1 MNARIGVHVP
11 PGRRDI
17 SHLGAE
23 HRIWGLAETALPVGH
38 SGPPAVGE
46 VGAYSGRMAKDRMK
60 VGILGGTFDPP
71 HLGHLAIA
79 NAVRDALD
87 LDEVLLIVANVP
99 WQKVGDRL
107 ISAAADRLAMVQ
119 EAVAGHQGLRAS
131 SVEIERGGPSYTL
144 DTLRELHRSEPS
156 HSHFLVLGAD
166 AAGLVHTWH
175 RHEELPGLATL
186 VIVDRPGSTP
196 EPDPV
201 GWEVV
206 HVPGPGLEV
215 SSSMVREAL
224 AAGDSVDHLVPAM
237 VLAQIRRRGLYDA
250 GRS

>member
-1 MNARIGVHVP
+1 MGHV
-11 PGRRDI
+11 D
-17 SHLGAE
+17 AE
-23 HRIWGLAETALPVGH
+23 HRIWGPADTAPPVGWP
-38 SGPPAVGE
+38 GPAAVGE
-46 VGAYSGRMAKDRMK
+46 VGAYSGRMAEDRIK

-79 NAVRDALD
+79 TAVRDALD
-87 LDEVLLIVANVP
+87 LDEVLLVVANEP
-99 WQKVGDRL
+99 WQKVGGRP
-107 ISAAADRLAMVQ
+107 ISPAADRLAMVQ

-156 HSHFLVLGAD
+156 HSHFLILGAD
-166 AAGLVHTWH
+166 AAGLLHTWH

-186 VIVDRPGSTP
+186 VIVDRPGAAP
-196 EPDPV
+196 EADPL

-206 HVPGPGLEV
+206 HVPGPRLEV
-215 SSSMVREAL
+215 SSSMVRTAL
-224 AAGDSVDHLVPAM
+224 ATGQTVDHLVPAM
-237 VLAQIRRRGLYDA
+237 VLTQIRRSGLYDA